1 VVSRGPFAA
10 CLGTRST
17 FTRSSTCL
25 VTDGQAFMSQPSD
38 LTSVPPQSASAPP
51 LASFDPGGVASVISY
66 QTPESTSYEG
76 RHVLKISDYG
86 LSDFAAVVASASQNP
101 AEPVGS
107 SGSGPVPGTPATA
120 GPSLADSV
128 LVPRAVV
135 LSDSTMGTNNV
146 IALAPFD
153 LTDRLAALT
162 WAHVQ
167 AAAGA
172 DKQVEVYRSLGGLL
186 DYRVR
191 DISQARKP
199 VVPQTGSGNR
209 MMAPASRNG
218 GSSNGNGGS
227 GGGSQPYIETSI
239 TSPDSSNPQL
249 TGPSN
254 GLNLPVS
261 GTFVSTAGT
270 VVITVDL
277 LTESL
282 EKVHEATATI
292 TGAAWTATL
301 PVTTSGTW
309 KVRATAVSQVVSGLQ
324 VSAIVNIVVTLSGGT
339 VNGNGPAPTPSVS
352 ITSPTRN
359 AVILLPEGSPLTGSA
374 LAQVTGSADNGGGS
388 AITVSISADG
398 GPANTVNLTPTG
410 GTSFSFTTSV
420 LLSGEGSHTITATA
434 VNQDKVSAPAVTVP
448 ISLEVSQPVQPLDR
462 RLVLIEKIA
471 ISSFLGNFG
480 AGRLVKTF
488 SLLPGEQTV
497 ISVDTYT
504 KDETTA
510 KSASS
515 ILDSTATE
523 CGADFEDTVNNEN
536 NTKASNSDATTASIS
551 AEVGVSW
558 GWGNASIKAG
568 YTNSANSSREDTTKT
583 VTNALAKHTSKAS
596 GNRTVSV
603 NTEFSQTTST
613 GNTTDTT
620 RTLKNINVSRVLNF
634 VFRQMT
640 QEHTAIVHL
649 TDATLGYYAV
659 DLLLDAKGNPQTGP
673 DGSPVTRESF
683 TEYTLPEIADF
694 QKNQMTT
701 ATTSNATLESHILN
715 VLSSIPDYTG
725 TTQSLVEQITP
736 TAPDGTPDPTGTYL
750 RVKPN
755 LNGIYQAPGGT
766 QFTVPGII
774 LGVSTHV
781 MRTDQ
786 LLCDALLGE
795 GDALD
800 TYSHALQDA
809 AIAERQVALAER
821 NAAVARENLAQSIV
835 SSKDADMASAW
846 QKIFP
851 QPMSVPATVT
861 VPATPNGAQS
871 IP

>member
-1 VVSRGPFAA
+1 
-10 CLGTRST
+10 
-17 FTRSSTCL
+17 
-25 VTDGQAFMSQPSD
+25 MSQPSD

-51 LASFDPGGVASVISY
+51 LASFDPEGVASVISY

-86 LSDFAAVVASASQNP
+86 LADFAAVIASASQNP

-107 SGSGPVPGTPATA
+107 SGSGPVPGTPATP

-135 LSDSTMGTNNV
+135 LSDSSLGQNNV

-162 WAHVQ
+162 WADVER
-167 AAAGA
+167 AAGA

-209 MMAPASRNG
+209 VMTRASRNG
-218 GSSNGNGGS
+218 GSPNGNGGG
-227 GGGSQPYIETSI
+227 GGGSQPYIEMSI

-282 EKVHEATATI
+282 EKVHEVPATI
-292 TGAAWTATL
+292 TGTSWTATL

-309 KVRATAVSQVVSGLQ
+309 KVRATGVSQAVSGLQ
-324 VSAIVNIVVTLSGGT
+324 VSAIVIIVVTLSGGT
-339 VNGNGPAPTPSVS
+339 VNGNPAPTPSVS

-374 LAQVTGSADNGGGS
+374 LAQVTGSADTDGGS

-398 GPANTVNLTPTG
+398 GPPNTVNLTPTE

-420 LLSGEGSHTITATA
+420 LLSGEGGHTITATA

-448 ISLEVSQPVQPLDR
+448 ISLEASQPVQPLDR

-497 ISVDTYT
+497 ISVDTYA

-551 AEVGVSW
+551 AEVGASW

-568 YTNSANSSREDTTKT
+568 YTDSANSSRENTTKT

-596 GNRTVSV
+596 SNRTVSV
-603 NTEFSQTTST
+603 NTDFSQTTST

-673 DGSPVTRESF
+673 DGGLVTLETF

-694 QKNQMTT
+694 QKNQMAT
-701 ATTSNATLESHILN
+701 AATSNATLESHILN

-725 TTQSLVEQITP
+725 TLQSLVEQITP

-755 LNGIYQAPGGT
+755 LTGTYPAPGGA

-800 TYSHALQDA
+800 TYSHALQDV
-809 AIAERQVALAER
+809 AIAERQVAVAER

-835 SSKDADMASAW
+835 SSKDAEMAAAW

-851 QPMSVPATVT
+851 QPLSVPATVT